1 MAKRPE
7 PATEPATGTPTGSV
21 TEAAVEADP
30 NADVPALAYEQAR
43 DELTGIVDRLET
55 GQVSLEESMAL
66 WRRGEALAAH
76 CSQWLEQAQSRV
88 DAMVDAMD
96 DV

>member
-1 MAKRPE
+1 MATRPEPASE
-7 PATEPATGTPTGSV
+7 PATEPTGET
-21 TEAAVEADP
+21 DP
-30 NADVPALAYEQAR
+30 NSDVPDLAYEQAR
-43 DELTGIVDRLET
+43 DELTSIVDRLET

-76 CSQWLEQAQSRV
+76 CSRWLEQAQAR
-88 DAMVDAMD
+88 VDAMD